1 MYQVDDYVVYSAEG
15 VCRVKEIQKMAIPG
29 VEGKRLYYVLEPVNR
44 QGTVYTPVDTKVFM
58 RPVISEEQAR
68 SLIEAMP
75 GMRADKDAPTNSS
88 QLRDFYQKHL
98 HNYHCENLVRVIK
111 IAYEKIQEAE
121 SKRKKGG
128 ETDRHFLRK
137 AEELLYDEFSVAMD
151 LPVEEVKEYIMEQIE
166 QIA

>member
-1 MYQVDDYVVYSAEG
+1 MYQVNDYVVYSAEG
-15 VCRVKEIQKMAIPG
+15 VCQVKAIQEMAIPG

-44 QGTVYTPVDTKVFM
+44 QGTVHTPVDTKVFM

-68 SLIEAMP
+68 QLIEEMP
-75 GMRADKDAPTNSS
+75 EMETDKDAPTNSS
-88 QLRDFYQKHL
+88 QLRDFYKKHL
-98 HNYHCENLVRVIK
+98 HNYYCEDLVRVIK
-111 IAYEKIQEAE
+111 ISYEKMRVAE

-137 AEELLYDEFSVAMD
+137 AEELLYDEFSVALDM
-151 LPVEEVKEYIMEQIE
+151 PVEDVKEYIMEQIK